1 MTESAIQ
8 TIKNRLQK
16 YFHRTEKNIW
26 INVAYQVVENNNKT
40 PHSAHDFPPQDVSND
55 NRDAVNKKLCPS
67 KTFTIV
73 CRLEIEDKGRKLRE
87 KTNFEKSY
95 TQKWSDKIFTMKFV
109 RQSADVCWYVL
120 EDHTKN

>member
-67 KTFTIV
+67 KTLTIV

-87 KTNFEKSY
+87 KTNFEKSC

>member
-67 KTFTIV
+67 KTLTIV

-87 KTNFEKSY
+87 KN
-95 TQKWSDKIFTMKFV
+95 
-109 RQSADVCWYVL
+109 
-120 EDHTKN
+120 